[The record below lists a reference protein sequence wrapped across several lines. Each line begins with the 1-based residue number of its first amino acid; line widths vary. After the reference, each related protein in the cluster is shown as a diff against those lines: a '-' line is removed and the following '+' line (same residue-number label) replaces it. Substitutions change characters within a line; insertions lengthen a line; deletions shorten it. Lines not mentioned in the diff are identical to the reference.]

1 MRMRTRRIRIGPR
14 GQYAVTVDAR
24 DFAFL
29 SQWKW
34 SVTRTVWR
42 YGANIYA
49 RRFAQVNG
57 RQRTILMHRVILRQ
71 RMRLKPPSRRHE
83 CDHRDIDSLN
93 NTRRNL
99 RWATPSIQIA
109 NRRPRIT
116 KAQIVAYHVAA
127 AGCARRQR
135 KDRSKGGR

>member
-1 MRMRTRRIRIGPR
+1 MKTRRIRIGPR
-14 GQYAVTVDAR
+14 GRYAVTVDAR

-29 SQWKW
+29 TQWKW
-34 SVTRTVWR
+34 SALRTVWR

-49 RRFAQVNG
+49 KRFVQVNG
-57 RQRTILMHRVILRQ
+57 RQRTVLMHRVILRQ
-71 RMRLKPPSRRHE
+71 RMRLAPPSRRHQ

-99 RWATPSIQIA
+99 RWVTRRQQLI

-116 KAQIVAYHVAA
+116 KAQIAAYHVAA
-127 AGCARRQR
+127 AGCARRDR